1 MAKGT
6 PLRWGKRSVDP
17 LRWGKRRTP
26 LSMEETN
33 NRFNDYLERRWGKRQ
48 APLRW
53 GKRSDSENGDDTNV
67 LKLEGE

>member
-6 PLRWGKRSVDP
+6 PLRWGKRSADP
-17 LRWGKRRTP
+17 LRWGKRRAP
-26 LSMEETN
+26 LSMEETK

-53 GKRSDSENGDDTNV
+53 GKRSDFENGDDTNV